1 MCVNHKVVRQ
11 IFAYVP
17 RVIDASAGT
26 LRDLLHGGMAT
37 KGLGYANIAQP
48 PTGHALVLSADGT
61 LTFKPEFFADLG
73 EFFYRKL

>member
-1 MCVNHKVVRQ
+1 
-11 IFAYVP
+11 
-17 RVIDASAGT
+17 
-26 LRDLLHGGMAT
+26 MAT